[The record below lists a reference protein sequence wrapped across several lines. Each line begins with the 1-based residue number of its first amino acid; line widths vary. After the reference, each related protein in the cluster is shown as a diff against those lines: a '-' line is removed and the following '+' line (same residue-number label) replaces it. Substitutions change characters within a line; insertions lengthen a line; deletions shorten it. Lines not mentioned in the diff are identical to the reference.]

1 MSKIVSIVNQ
11 KGGVAKTTS
20 TQHIGI
26 ALGKQGKKVLLIDFD
41 PQGNLTSGL
50 GINKSELQHTVYDLL
65 KQEMEGTELHIKNVI
80 VNKFGVDILPAN
92 IVMSKAE
99 KELGIYP
106 GKENFLR
113 DIIQDLEYDY
123 ILIDCPPSL
132 NILTDNA
139 LVASTDVYI
148 PVAAEFYAVEGIS
161 FLLDEIEVIKRRL
174 NPKLKMSGVFITKVD
189 TRSNLE
195 KDTRTLLE
203 NYFEK
208 ELFKTSIRYYVD
220 IIKASSEGIP
230 IFDFNDKNK
239 AGLDYLELAKEIIS
253 REE

>member
-1 MSKIVSIVNQ
+1 MKVISIVNQ

-26 ALGKQGKKVLLIDFD
+26 ALGRLGKKVLLIDFD

-50 GINKSELQHTVYDLL
+50 GINKSELKHTVYDLL
-65 KQEMEGTELHIKNVI
+65 KQEMEGTELHVNDVI
-80 VNKFGVDILPAN
+80 VNKFDVDILPAN

-106 GKENFLR
+106 GKEQFLK
-113 DIIQDLEYDY
+113 DIIQNVDYDY
-123 ILIDCPPSL
+123 VMIDCPPSL

-148 PVAAEFYAVEGIS
+148 PVAAEYYAIEGIS
-161 FLLDEIEVIKRRL
+161 FLIDEIEVIKRRL
-174 NPKLKMSGVFITKVD
+174 NPQLDMSGVFITKVD

-195 KDTRTLLE
+195 KDTRELLIK
-203 NYFEK
+203 YFEK
-208 ELFKTSIRYYVD
+208 ELFNTGIRYYVD
-220 IIKASSEGIP
+220 VIKASADGVP
-230 IFDFNDKNK
+230 VFDYNK
-239 AGLDYLELAKEIIS
+239 KSNAGKDYMELAKEIVA
-253 REE
+253 RES

>member
-1 MSKIVSIVNQ
+1 MKIISIVNQ

-26 ALGKQGKKVLLIDFD
+26 ALGRLGKRVLLIDFD

-50 GINKSELQHTVYDLL
+50 GINKSELKHTVYDLL
-65 KQEMEGTELHIKNVI
+65 KQEMEGTELHIDDVI
-80 VNKFGVDILPAN
+80 VKKFDVDILPAN

-106 GKENFLR
+106 GKENFLK
-113 DIIQDLEYDY
+113 DIIQHLDYDY

-139 LVASTDVYI
+139 LVASTDVHI
-148 PVAAEFYAVEGIS
+148 PVAAEFYALEGIN
-161 FLLDEIEVIKRRL
+161 FLIDEIEVIRRRL
-174 NPKLKMSGVFITKVD
+174 NPNLKMSGVFITKVD

-195 KDTRTLLE
+195 KDTRELLGK
-203 NYFEK
+203 YFQK
-208 ELFKTSIRYYVD
+208 ELYGTSVRYYVD
-220 IIKASSEGIP
+220 VIKASSEGIP
-230 IFDFNDKNK
+230 IFDYNSKNN
-239 AGLDYLELAKEIIS
+239 AGKDYIELAKEMIE
-253 REE
+253 REDK